1 MEKLTRREEELMRCF
16 WERGP
21 LFVRELVAMAPE
33 PKPHFNTLSTMVRAL
48 EAKGYV
54 GHTAYGST
62 YQYYPLVSEAEF
74 SRSTLGN
81 VISRYFENSYLGAVS
96 ALVEEEK
103 ISVDELR
110 ELIERMKVGA
120 CLAVFYLFFKLL
132 LSRETFHRLN
142 RAVVLGALLL
152 SFVLPLCVITVYRE
166 APVLPEIRPA
176 LLAAAAEDAAGRAAE
191 PAFSSVPR
199 RCCCGPFGRWGAWR
213 G

>member
-81 VISRYFENSYLGAVS
+81 VISRAVS

-110 ELIERMKVGA
+110 ELIERI
-120 CLAVFYLFFKLL
+120 
-132 LSRETFHRLN
+132 ETQN
-142 RAVVLGALLL
+142 RG
-152 SFVLPLCVITVYRE
+152 
-166 APVLPEIRPA
+166 
-176 LLAAAAEDAAGRAAE
+176 
-191 PAFSSVPR
+191 
-199 RCCCGPFGRWGAWR
+199 
-213 G
+213 